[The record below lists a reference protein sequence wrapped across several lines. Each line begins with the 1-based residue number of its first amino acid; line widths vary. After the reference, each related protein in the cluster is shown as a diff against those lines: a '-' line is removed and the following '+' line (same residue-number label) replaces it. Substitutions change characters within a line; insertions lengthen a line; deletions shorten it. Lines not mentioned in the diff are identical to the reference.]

1 MINSETDL
9 FFAIGGAVLHFLWQG
24 TVIGLIAALLIRG
37 LHKSSAE
44 SRYAVA
50 LCSSVICVIV
60 FLITIWGLVY
70 KMPNTS
76 GGLIALINLIPS
88 VKNYSGNMQQIV
100 TTIWAI

>member
-60 FLITIWGLVY
+60 FLITIWGLV
-70 KMPNTS
+70 
-76 GGLIALINLIPS
+76 
-88 VKNYSGNMQQIV
+88 
-100 TTIWAI
+100 

>member
-37 LHKSSAE
+37 LRKSSAE

-50 LCSSVICVIV
+50 LC
-60 FLITIWGLVY
+60 
-70 KMPNTS
+70 
-76 GGLIALINLIPS
+76 
-88 VKNYSGNMQQIV
+88 
-100 TTIWAI
+100 